1 MSKDTSNDERPKEVR
16 PETIVPSTSSVGS
29 VMVVGAGIA
38 GIQASMDLADS
49 GYKVYLV
56 ESSTA
61 IGGHMAQLD
70 KTFPTNDCAMC
81 TISPRLVAAG
91 THRNIEIITNA
102 ELSELAGEA
111 GNFRAKVAIKPHFV
125 DLEKC
130 TGCGICA
137 ENCPVSVPDEY
148 NQLLGDRKAIFKQ
161 YPQAVPNKFA
171 MTRTGVA
178 PCYDSCPIHGN
189 PSGYV
194 ALTAAGKYEEAYAS
208 ATETNPFPSICGRI
222 CEHPC
227 EQVCNRTNL
236 DSPVSI
242 AYIKRF
248 LADWHEEH
256 GEKLTP
262 EQKQASIEEN
272 GKACPRR
279 KASHKG
285 ERGRGKVAVIGSGPA
300 GLSAALELRKMGYGA
315 TIFEKHGV
323 LGGMMRIGIP
333 EYRLPTD
340 IIERDIQNIL
350 DYGIETRLNSHIQ
363 GQEDI
368 EAMFEEGYE
377 AVFLSVGS
385 HKSVR
390 MGIEGEDAENTSSG
404 IAFLRD
410 VRLGKKKSVKKNV
423 IVIGGGN
430 VAMDCART
438 ALRLGGEKVSI
449 VCLEGRDK
457 MPAYPWEI
465 DWAEEEGVDIK
476 AAKATKRIIVEDDK
490 FAGLEL
496 LDVKKMAFVE
506 GRLELETVPGTEEI
520 LSAEEL
526 IVAIGQK
533 PDLGLLGEC
542 GKIKL
547 TKRGTVELDEKTG
560 MTSWEGVFVGGDVI
574 RGAASVV
581 QATADGQY
589 AARAIDAYIRGE
601 KFEPEEFD
609 EQVVEISAEELKER
623 NEKKIARHEMPTI
636 PLDRRRSFEE
646 VDLGFTEE
654 MAKAEAERC
663 LYCAVCSWCGL
674 CEKVCEADA
683 VLYKDTPKERE
694 LDVGAVILSPGFE
707 LYDAEKKGE
716 YGYRRFDNVVSS
728 MDYERILSASGP
740 FGGHIQ
746 RLSDG
751 AEPKKIAFIQ
761 CVGSRDSDN
770 SYCSSVCCMYA
781 TKQAIITK
789 EHLPDA
795 ECKVFVM
802 DVRAFSKGFDE
813 YYERAKDNYGVKYV
827 YTRPSAI
834 RQDFKTRNLFLESS
848 EDGKEWREEEFD
860 MVILSSGLCATE
872 YSKRLGDVCL
882 IDLNDFDFAKSAR
895 FAPTASSRDGVYLAG
910 AYEGPKDIPESVVQ
924 ASGAAARAMELLADV
939 RGSEVKEKEY
949 PNEKDVAGQEPRI
962 GVFVC
967 HCGSNIGGVI
977 DCESVADYASG
988 LPDVVFATD
997 LMYTCSPDGLKTIKE
1012 SIEENELNK
1021 VVVASCTPRTHEP
1034 LFQETLK
1041 ESGLNPYLF
1050 EMANIRDQC
1059 TWVHAR
1065 LGEATKEKAIDLV
1078 KMAVGRAR
1086 MIESLK
1092 TQSYI
1097 PKRSLLVVGA
1107 GVAGMTA
1114 ALSVANQGFEVHL
1127 VEKTDELG
1135 GSARQVKQTVEGYR
1149 PQELLDD
1156 LERRIESD
1164 DRITVYRNSQV
1175 TECKGFTGDF
1185 KSRVASNG
1193 REIEIEHGA
1202 VIIASGASESRP
1214 SEYLFAQND
1223 RVLTQLQLEER
1234 LDADP
1239 EFAKKLDEVVMIQC
1253 VGSREPER
1261 MICSRVCCTEA
1272 IKNAMSVKRAN
1283 PKATVAILYRDVRT
1297 YGFKEEY
1304 YNKAR
1309 EMGVLFF
1316 RYDLDGKPTVT
1327 QDGSGKLE
1335 VRVKDRNST
1344 LELSFSPDVL
1354 ALSAAMV
1361 PPEECESIA
1370 TAFKVPLNLECFFL
1384 EAHMK
1389 LRPVDFASDGMF
1401 LCGAC
1406 HSPKFIDETVTQAK
1420 ATAAKAVSILSKKEM
1435 EISGVVSV
1443 VDPDKCAACLTCV
1456 RTCPYDVPQI
1466 NSDGV
1471 AEIEAAMCHGCGVCA
1486 SECPAKAI
1494 QLMHY
1499 KDSQIISKTT
1509 SLFHDVG
1516 KVT

>member
-1 MSKDTSNDERPKEVR
+1 MNKDKTNDERTKDAHLSSIVHR
-16 PETIVPSTSSVGS
+16 PSSVGS

-38 GIQASMDLADS
+38 GIQASLDLADS

-56 ESSTA
+56 ESGTA

-70 KTFPTNDCAMC
+70 KTFPTNDCSMC

-91 THRNIEIITNA
+91 THRNIEMITNA
-102 ELSELAGEA
+102 ELAELAGEA
-111 GNFRAKVAIKPHFV
+111 GNFKARVAVKPHFV

-130 TGCGICA
+130 TGCGVCA
-137 ENCPVSVPDEY
+137 EECPVSLPDEY
-148 NQLLGDRKAIFKQ
+148 NQLLGDRKAIFKE

-171 MTRTGVA
+171 MTRIGVA
-178 PCYDSCPIHGN
+178 PCHDSCPIYGN

-194 ALTAAGKYEEAYAS
+194 ALAAAGKYAEAYVS

-227 EQVCNRTNL
+227 EQVCNRANL

-242 AYIKRF
+242 AYVKRF
-248 LADWHEEH
+248 LADWYDEH

-262 EQKQASIEEN
+262 EQKQESIVEN
-272 GKACPRR
+272 GR
-279 KASHKG
+279 
-285 ERGRGKVAVIGSGPA
+285 KVAVIGSGPA
-300 GLSAALELRKMGYGA
+300 GLSAALELRKMGYGV
-315 TIFEKHGV
+315 TVFEKHGV

-333 EYRLPTD
+333 EYRLPTE

-350 DYGIETRLNSHIQ
+350 DYGIDVKLNTNIQ
-363 GQEDI
+363 GQSDI
-368 EAMFEEGYE
+368 EAMFDVNYD

-390 MGIEGEDAENTSSG
+390 MGMEGEDSENSSSG

-410 VRLGKKKSVKKNV
+410 VRLGKRKSVKKNV

-449 VCLEGRDK
+449 VCLEGRDR

-465 DWAEEEGVDIK
+465 EWAEEEGVAIR
-476 AAKATKRIIVEDDK
+476 AAKATKKIIVKDGT
-490 FAGLEL
+490 FTGLEL

-506 GRLELETVPGTEEI
+506 GRLELETVPGTKEV
-520 LSAEEL
+520 LAGDEL

-547 TKRGTVELDEKTG
+547 TKRGTVEVDEKTG
-560 MTSWEGVFVGGDVI
+560 MTSWKGVFVGGDVI

-581 QATADGQY
+581 QATADGQL
-589 AARAIDAYIRGE
+589 AAGAIDAYIRGE
-601 KFEPEEFD
+601 KFEPEKYD
-609 EQVVEISAEELKER
+609 QPVVEISTEELKER
-623 NEKKIARHEMPTI
+623 KEKVIERHEMPTI
-636 PLDRRRSFEE
+636 PIDRRRSFEE

-654 MAKAEAERC
+654 MAKAEAQRC

-683 VLYKDTPKERE
+683 IRFDDTPKERS
-694 LDVGAVILSPGFE
+694 LDIGAVILSPGFD
-707 LYDAEKKGE
+707 LYDAEKKAE
-716 YGYRRFDNVVSS
+716 YGYRRFANVVSS

-740 FGGHIQ
+740 FEGHIQ

-751 AEPKKIAFIQ
+751 AKPKKIAFIQ
-761 CVGSRDSDN
+761 CVGSRDNDN
-770 SYCSSVCCMYA
+770 PYCSSVCCMYA

-795 ECKVFVM
+795 ACKVFVM

-813 YYERAKDNYGVKYV
+813 YYERAKDKYGVEYV
-827 YTRPSAI
+827 YTRPSNI
-834 RQDFKTRNLFLESS
+834 KQNFKTGNLSLESTD
-848 EDGKEWREEEFD
+848 DGKNWEEEEFD
-860 MVILSSGLCATE
+860 MVILSSGLCASE
-872 YSKRLGDVCL
+872 YSQKLADVCS
-882 IDLNDFDFAKSAR
+882 IELNEYDFAKSAE
-895 FAPTASSRDGVYLAG
+895 FAPTASSREGVFLAG
-910 AYEGPKDIPESVVQ
+910 AFESPKDIPESVVQ

-939 RGSEVKEKEY
+939 RGTQVKDKEY
-949 PNEKDVAGQEPRI
+949 PLEKDFAEQEARI

-977 DCESVADYASG
+977 DCQNIANYASA
-988 LPDVVFATD
+988 LPNVVFSTN
-997 LMYTCSPDGLKTIKE
+997 LMYSCSPDGLKAIKD
-1012 SIEENELNK
+1012 SIEEHTLNK

-1034 LFQETLK
+1034 LFRETMK
-1041 ESGLNPYLF
+1041 EAGLNPYLF

-1065 LGEATKEKAIDLV
+1065 LGEVTKDKAIDLV

-1086 MIESLK
+1086 TIESLT
-1092 TQSYI
+1092 TQSYV
-1097 PKRSLLVVGA
+1097 PKRNLLVVGG

-1114 ALSVANQGFEVHL
+1114 ALSVANQGFDVYL
-1127 VEKTDELG
+1127 VEKTDRLG
-1135 GSARQVKQTVEGYR
+1135 GSARQVKETVEGYK

-1156 LERRIESD
+1156 LERQIESN
-1164 DRITVYRNSQV
+1164 DRITVCKNSQV
-1175 TECKGFTGDF
+1175 AECKGFIGDF
-1185 KSRVASNG
+1185 KSKLVCDG
-1193 REIEIEHGA
+1193 KELEIEHGA
-1202 VIIASGASESRP
+1202 AIIATGASESRP
-1214 SEYLFAQND
+1214 TEYLYSRND
-1223 RVLTQLQLEER
+1223 KVLTQLELEER
-1234 LDADP
+1234 LDKDP
-1239 EFAKKLDEVVMIQC
+1239 EFARRLSEVVMIQC

-1261 MICSRVCCTEA
+1261 MICSRICCTEA
-1272 IKNAMSVKRAN
+1272 IKNAMTIKRVN

-1297 YGFKEEY
+1297 YGFKEKY

-1316 RYDLDGKPTVT
+1316 RYDLDNKPVVT
-1327 QDGSGKLE
+1327 QDASGRLE
-1335 VRVKDRNST
+1335 VRAKDLNST
-1344 LELSFSPDVL
+1344 LDLSFSPEIL
-1354 ALSAAMV
+1354 TLSAAMI
-1361 PPEECESIA
+1361 PPEDCESVS

-1389 LRPVDFASDGMF
+1389 LRPVDFASEGLF

-1420 ATAAKAVSILSKKEM
+1420 ATAAKAVSILSRKQM

-1456 RTCPYDVPQI
+1456 RTCPYDVPTI
-1466 NSDGV
+1466 NAEGA
-1471 AEIEAAMCHGCGVCA
+1471 AEIEAAMCHGCGICA

-1499 KDSQIISKTT
+1499 KDNQIISKTT
-1509 SLFHDVG
+1509 ALFQEAG
-1516 KVT
+1516 KVLENE